1 MSKSPI
7 QIKSQANGG
16 DTQLATLENNV
27 KMAVILQPLG
37 NFVHHIGLRSQ
48 KFVHLPKALLLGLNL
63 KLRAEV
69 VEVLQVERHGPS
81 CVGASGTI

>member
-7 QIKSQANGG
+7 KIKSQA
-16 DTQLATLENNV
+16 DCSDAELAALKNDV
-27 KMAVILQPLG
+27 KMAIILKPFRDL
-37 NFVHHIGLRSQ
+37 VHHIGLRSQ
-48 KFVHLPKALLLGLNL
+48 KLVHLPQALLLGLNL
-63 KLRAEV
+63 ELRAEV

>member
-27 KMAVILQPLG
+27 KMAVILKPFRYL
-37 NFVHHIGLRSQ
+37 VHHISLRSQ
-48 KFVHLPKALLLGLNL
+48 KLVHLPQALLLGLNL
-63 KLRAEV
+63 ELRAEV
-69 VEVLQVERHGPS
+69 VEVLQVERHLSPNA
-81 CVGASGTI
+81 CRI